1 MSCALR
7 AVTCMTNENVVSST
21 MFTCGGQAQT
31 KANARKNTEQ
41 GGSFSV
47 FHILYNMIL
56 SSPQMIPAQMK
67 MSLTVCWSQEDVPLP
82 SQSLLYH
89 QASQSLRKAVSAAV
103 LMVHLCSPTPP
114 RPPCPRY
121 HVGAHPDEILH
132 QKTTHRFPM
141 DLCDCPTLTGTVL
154 LRFYPCQHAQTL
166 ATFLEG
172 KTPTIQRNNSLS
184 PNLLRNVKLLL
195 GTGAGHNDSL

>member
-1 MSCALR
+1 MWRPSPNQSK
-7 AVTCMTNENVVSST
+7 MPE
-21 MFTCGGQAQT
+21 
-31 KANARKNTEQ
+31 KNTEQ
-41 GGSFSV
+41 GVSFPV
-47 FHILYNMIL
+47 FHMLHNMIL

-89 QASQSLRKAVSAAV
+89 LASQSLRKAVSAAV

-141 DLCDCPTLTGTVL
+141 DLCDCPTLTGIVL
-154 LRFYPCQHAQTL
+154 LHFYPCQHAQTP

-172 KTPTIQRNNSLS
+172 KTPTTQRNNSLF
-184 PNLLRNVKLLL
+184 PNLLRNVISII
-195 GTGAGHNDSL
+195 TFQH